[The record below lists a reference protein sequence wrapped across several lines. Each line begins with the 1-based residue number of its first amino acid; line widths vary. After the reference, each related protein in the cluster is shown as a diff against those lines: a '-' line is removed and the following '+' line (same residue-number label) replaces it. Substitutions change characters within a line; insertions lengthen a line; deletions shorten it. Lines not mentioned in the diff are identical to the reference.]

1 MEKRKSLKNHKKM
14 NKKNVTM
21 KQYGLKDKAKTNI
34 VETFMGMLNMV
45 KLYHWKTY
53 RYSEH
58 EATDMLYKELNEH
71 LDKFIE
77 TLLGKDQSRIPNF
90 DIHIPLINNS
100 SKDVFKKRVYTYRDF
115 LINMNNTLDKKKDS
129 DLLSIRDDI
138 LGDINQFLYLLTFK

>member
-1 MEKRKSLKNHKKM
+1 MPGRKDPLHIDSTRSCAVNFPLVVDH
-14 NKKNVTM
+14 
-21 KQYGLKDKAKTNI
+21 DKSGI
-34 VETFMGMLNMV
+34 VIS
-45 KLYHWKTY
+45 K
-53 RYSEH
+53 SD
-58 EATDMLYKELNEH
+58 EATH

>member
-1 MEKRKSLKNHKKM
+1 MVKNNKTIRKKIKLNKSINNNPEKSELK
-14 NKKNVTM
+14 TS
-21 KQYGLKDKAKTNI
+21 I
-34 VETFMGMLNMV
+34 IEIFMSMLNTV

-100 SKDVFKKRVYTYRDF
+100 SKDVFKKRIYTYRDF

>member
-1 MEKRKSLKNHKKM
+1 
-14 NKKNVTM
+14 
-21 KQYGLKDKAKTNI
+21 
-34 VETFMGMLNMV
+34 MLNTV
-45 KLYHWKTY
+45 KLYNWKTY

-100 SKDVFKKRVYTYRDF
+100 SKDVFKRRVYTYRDF
-115 LINMNNTLDKKKDS
+115 LINMNNTLDEKKDS

>member
-1 MEKRKSLKNHKKM
+1 
-14 NKKNVTM
+14 
-21 KQYGLKDKAKTNI
+21 
-34 VETFMGMLNMV
+34 
-45 KLYHWKTY
+45 
-53 RYSEH
+53 
-58 EATDMLYKELNEH
+58 MLYKELNEH
-71 LDKFIE
+71 LDEFIE

-129 DLLSIRDDI
+129 DLLNIRDEI